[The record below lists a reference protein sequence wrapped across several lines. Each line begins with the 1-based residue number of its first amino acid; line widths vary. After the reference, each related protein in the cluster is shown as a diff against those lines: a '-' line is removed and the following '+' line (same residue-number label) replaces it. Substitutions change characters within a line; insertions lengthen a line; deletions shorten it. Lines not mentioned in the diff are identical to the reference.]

1 MENIFV
7 FRATFLS
14 PPGSFDMLILTGA
27 AGLVVSLREMTVTVC
42 SKKPGLA
49 ECLDSDLQV

>member
-27 AGLVVSLREMTVTVC
+27 AGLREREMTVTVC